1 MKIEQGNG
9 RKEGRKEGRG
19 GFMDGR
25 MDWLLR
31 KDEEGVLGNAI
42 K

>member
-1 MKIEQGNG
+1 MNLMKVEQGN
-9 RKEGRKEGRG
+9 GRKEGRG
-19 GFMDGR
+19 GFMDGW